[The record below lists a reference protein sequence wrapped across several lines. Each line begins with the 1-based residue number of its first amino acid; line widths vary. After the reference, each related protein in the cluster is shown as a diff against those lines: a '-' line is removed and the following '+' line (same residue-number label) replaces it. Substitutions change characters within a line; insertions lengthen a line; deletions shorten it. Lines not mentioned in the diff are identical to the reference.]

1 MKSITNLLIWLNEN
15 WATLITIVIL
25 FIGLVSKGYKF
36 YKEWQTKTEA
46 EKQIEIENAI
56 KIARLAIAEQI
67 LIYVSDAEV
76 NWKTWVKMGEI
87 KRAEVINKLYLDYPI
102 LLQVVDQDELLNYID
117 NLIDKA
123 LETVREKIRDV
134 NQIS

>member
-15 WATLITIVIL
+15 WATLVTIIIL
-25 FIGLVSKGYKF
+25 LIGLVNRIYKF
-36 YKEWQTKTEA
+36 YNEWQTKTEA
-46 EKQIEIENAI
+46 EKQAEIENAI
-56 KIARLAIAEQI
+56 KVAKVAIAEQI

-76 NWKTWVKMGEI
+76 NWQTWVKMGEI

-102 LLQVVDQDELLNYID
+102 LLQVVDQNELLDYID

-134 NQIS
+134 N